1 MVNPGQKISWV
12 QMKYL
17 VTIDTE
23 EAWDWSGPYP
33 TSRFSVEHISH
44 LPQFQ
49 GLCDRYGVRPTYFTN
64 HAVMSDKT
72 ACQTMIGLSGL
83 PNVEVG
89 MHIHP
94 WATPPLKLDAAVTSR
109 DTYLHNANDE
119 LVRAKL
125 EEAYGALVAAGIKP
139 TSFRGGR
146 YSSGGEIHRFLHEKH
161 FEAECSVV
169 PYTCWN
175 EDGAPDFSHRDNF
188 PVRLSADT
196 SGKRAMWEIPL
207 SMGFTR
213 RPFGLWAPVFRT
225 IENTAL
231 SRLRLIGI
239 AERLGLLRKVWLNF
253 EVNDPHDWTP
263 FLLLL
268 QRMDVPCVTFTVHS
282 SSLFAGPS
290 PYTRTVDDEKRI
302 FRQMEQV
309 FRQLGE
315 LNGFEPATA
324 TEAANYLEST
334 YASSGHQ
341 STR

>member
-1 MVNPGQKISWV
+1 
-12 QMKYL
+12 MKYL

-33 TSRFSVEHISH
+33 TSHFSVEHIGR

-49 GLCDRYGVRPTYFTN
+49 DLCNRYGVRATYFTN
-64 HAVMSDKT
+64 HAVISDQSASKT
-72 ACQTMIGLSGL
+72 IIGLSEL
-83 PNVEVG
+83 PNVEIG

-94 WATPPLKLDAAVTSR
+94 WATPPMKPDAVVTSR
-109 DTYLHNANDE
+109 DTYLHNADDE
-119 LVRAKL
+119 LIRAKL
-125 EEAYGALVAAGIKP
+125 NETYGALISAGIHP

-146 YSSGGEIHRFLHEKH
+146 YSSGGEIHRFLREKG
-161 FEAECSVV
+161 FLAECSVV
-169 PYTCWN
+169 PYASWN
-175 EDGAPDFSHRDNF
+175 EDGAPDFRDRDNF
-188 PVRLSADT
+188 PVRLSSDT
-196 SGKRAMWEIPL
+196 AGDRAMWEIPL

-253 EVNDPHDWTP
+253 EVNDPYDWAP

-268 QRMDVPCVTFTVHS
+268 QRMGVPCVTFTVHS
-282 SSLFAGPS
+282 SSLFAGPG

-302 FRQMEQV
+302 FRQIEKV
-309 FRQLGE
+309 FRQLNE